1 MKIKLASRLT
11 TTHKQADIDQK
22 TSLRFIRN
30 IQQNCSFKILCS
42 TIDAETSADVM
53 TET

>member
-11 TTHKQADIDQK
+11 TTHKQAGIDQK

-30 IQQNCSFKILCS
+30 IQQNRSLKIVCS